1 MPPALKPKEAN
12 IRKIYNPGEEEDT
25 VLKHVYQRKDDM
37 ADARSKFDTKW
48 DTWQEQWEAG
58 RQEKVDWKSNIYVPL
73 TTSIIES
80 QLAEMVNQDMM
91 PWVLPRGSEDEA
103 KATVMNA
110 ILTYTWDVAKSN
122 VALFHMIKDALI
134 FGTAIGME
142 YFWKE
147 PRTIITKDGKEEK
160 VLEYDDCYLMPINLY
175 DFYVDERAQG
185 FSGPK
190 GAKDCIWRN
199 IMDYDDFRAFFTGK
213 VWDPFNNANL
223 VKPGGDTNYY
233 QYYKPPE
240 RIDQSREV
248 EVLWYWS
255 KADDK
260 FAVVANDIVIR
271 NEPNPNKHKQLP
283 FVRIIDIA
291 RPYQFYGKG
300 EPELLES
307 LQEENNT
314 LRRMIIDRNHLD
326 IDKPVLT
333 SDILTLEDEDA
344 AAAPHKIIP
353 VGDVSQIKFPEYSDI
368 PMSVFKTLE
377 MLNDDKVRV
386 TGMDERQQ
394 SVAAAGTATEAAI
407 LKESSL
413 KRLNMKIW
421 QIKNDTL
428 VDIGKLRVS
437 NILQYYT
444 QPKLEAIVGEDMRKR
459 AEASGTL
466 TNIDGKPYSAS
477 YRKIRLEDQKLEM
490 NERTGAAQ
498 MLPFK
503 GYSFFTAKPE
513 YFTPTYGNFDI
524 RFKASSSLPVSKP
537 LMQQKADEMY
547 DRLIQNPTID
557 PYELA
562 KYLIESREM
571 DPERFKLKQP
581 GQEEPKGVK
590 LQQMIDLAGTEND
603 EMIRG
608 NALPPTPYASTV
620 HTQIHIDFMKS
631 KKFLEEV
638 PPEDQKI
645 VQIFTNHVMGE
656 VAAQMAREGGG
667 GMPQEGAQMGQGQP
681 GVPGGGQMPSG
692 APSMGEVVPDRMMGG
707 GEVPNGIQGANSGV
721 QVGRAT

>member
-1 MPPALKPKEAN
+1 MPPTIKGKEPN
-12 IRKIYNPGEEEDT
+12 IRKIYNPGEEESK
-25 VLKHVYQRKDDM
+25 VLKHTYQRKENM
-37 ADARSKFDTKW
+37 SDARSNFDTDW
-48 DTWQEQWEAG
+48 DKWQEQWEAT
-58 RQEKVDWKSNIYVPL
+58 RAPKDKNDWKSNIYVPL
-73 TTSIIES
+73 TTSIIEA
-80 QLAEMVNQDMM
+80 QLSEMVNQDMM
-91 PWVLPRGSEDEA
+91 PWVLPRGSEDES

-110 ILTYTWDVAKSN
+110 ILNYTWDVAKSN
-122 VALFHMIKDALI
+122 VALFQMIKDALI

-160 VLEYDDCYLMPINLY
+160 ILEYDDCNLMPINLY

-199 IMDYDDFRAFFTGK
+199 IMDYDDFRNFFVGD
-213 VWDPFNNANL
+213 VWDPLGNANL

-233 QYYKPPE
+233 QFYKPPE
-240 RIDQSREV
+240 RIDQAREV

-255 KADDK
+255 KAEDK
-260 FAVVANDIVIR
+260 FVVVANDVVIR
-271 NEPNPNKHKQLP
+271 NEANPYKHKQLP
-283 FVRIIDIA
+283 FVRIVDIQ

-300 EPELLES
+300 ECELLES

-333 SDILTLEDEDA
+333 SDILTLDDDDA

-368 PMSVFKTLE
+368 PQSVFKTLE

-394 SVAAAGTATEAAI
+394 SVSAAGTATEAAI

-437 NILQYYT
+437 NILQYYS
-444 QPKLEAIVGEDMRKR
+444 QPKIESIVGEEMKSR
-459 AEASGTL
+459 AEQAGNL
-466 TNIDGKPYSAS
+466 VNIDGKPYSKS
-477 YRKIRLEDQKLEM
+477 FRKIRLENEKLDM
-490 NERTGAAQ
+490 DERTGMAK

-503 GYSFFTAKPE
+503 GYSFFEAKPD

-524 RFKASSSLPVSKP
+524 RYKASSSLPVSKP

-547 DRLIQNPTID
+547 DRLIMNPTQD
-557 PYELA
+557 PAELA
-562 KYLIESREM
+562 KYLVESREL
-571 DPERFKLKQP
+571 DPDRFRLKPQ
-581 GQEEPKGVK
+581 GQEEPKGVQ
-590 LQQMIDLAGTEND
+590 LQQMVDLAGVEND

-608 NALPPTPYASTV
+608 NPIPPTQYASTV
-620 HTQIHIDFMKS
+620 HTQIHVDFMNSEKF
-631 KKFLEEV
+631 KKDIPV
-638 PPEDQKI
+638 EDKKI
-645 VQIFTNHVMGE
+645 IQIFTNHVMGE
-656 VAAQMAREGGG
+656 IMAQTQREGAGT
-667 GMPQEGAQMGQGQP
+667 GMPGEAQG
-681 GVPGGGQMPSG
+681 G
-692 APSMGEVVPDRMMGG
+692 APSAPGAPNTPPQDVSMANVAPDRMMGG
-707 GEVPNGIQGANSGV
+707 GQVPSGV
-721 QVGRAT
+721 AGSNAGVQTGARV